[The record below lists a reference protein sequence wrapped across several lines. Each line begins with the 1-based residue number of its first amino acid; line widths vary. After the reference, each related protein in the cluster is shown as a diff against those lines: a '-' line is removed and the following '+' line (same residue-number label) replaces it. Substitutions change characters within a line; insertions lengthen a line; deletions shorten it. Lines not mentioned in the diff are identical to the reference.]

1 MLREVKFQLLMGV
14 WCGLER
20 FSLQFLDKTNNLAML
35 TWSDET
41 VKSSDVRLVTVSFIE
56 ISIFLSLAS

>member
-1 MLREVKFQLLMGV
+1 MASV
-14 WCGLER
+14 LER
-20 FSLQFLDKTNNLAML
+20 CSLQFLDKTNNLTML